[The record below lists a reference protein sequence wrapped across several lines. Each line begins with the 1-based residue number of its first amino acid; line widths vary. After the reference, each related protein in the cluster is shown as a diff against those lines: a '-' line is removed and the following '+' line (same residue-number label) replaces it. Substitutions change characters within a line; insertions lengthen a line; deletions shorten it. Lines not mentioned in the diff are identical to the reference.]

1 MRVRRKFLQLTKYT
15 YPHGTEGL
23 LKSHLPQGY
32 KTDKWGNF
40 YYLVG
45 ETPSTMFT
53 CHLDTACSSQQ
64 KVNHVQTHNMI
75 KTDGKNILGADDKAG
90 MVVILTMIQN
100 KVPGLYYFFLGE
112 EVGCIGSGHLSRNWD
127 DVSFS
132 SHINKVVS
140 FDRRGTTSVITHQFY
155 GRCCSDEFAKELSM
169 RLSSTIEGLQLSPD
183 DTGVLTDS
191 AQFMDIVSECT
202 NISVGYYREHTTSE
216 SQDIEYLQK
225 LCKVVCK
232 INWENLP
239 VMRDPL
245 LIDDE
250 DDEDEDDVFLEDCAP
265 NQEWASEYFSYFTI
279 NGKTK
284 KMYICKSQIDKEK
297 DILYKWIFTQSGYSD
312 IMRLV
317 WSGNSLFVENSKG
330 VLEHVGK
337 RTDLMEMVTELG
349 FISTEFISESP
360 TGPKVKPK
368 KEILM

>member
-1 MRVRRKFLQLTKYT
+1 MRVRRKFLQLTNYT
-15 YPHGTEGL
+15 YPHGTEGF

-53 CHLDTACSSQQ
+53 CHLDTACSKQQ
-64 KVNHVQTHNMI
+64 KVTHVQTHNMI
-75 KTDGKNILGADDKAG
+75 KTDGKTILGADDKAG

-112 EVGCIGSGHLSRNWD
+112 EVGCIGSGHLSRNWE
-127 DVSFS
+127 DVGFS
-132 SHINKVVS
+132 KHINKVVS
-140 FDRRGTTSVITHQFY
+140 FDRRGNGSVITHQFY
-155 GRCCSDEFAKELSM
+155 GRCCSDEFAEELST
-169 RLSSTIEGLQLSPD
+169 RLSSTSEELKLRPD

-191 AQFMDIVSECT
+191 AQFMGIVSECT

-245 LIDDE
+245 LIDE
-250 DDEDEDDVFLEDCAP
+250 DD
-265 NQEWASEYFSYFTI
+265 
-279 NGKTK
+279 
-284 KMYICKSQIDKEK
+284 
-297 DILYKWIFTQSGYSD
+297 DIFFR
-312 IMRLV
+312 RL
-317 WSGNSLFVENSKG
+317 
-330 VLEHVGK
+330 
-337 RTDLMEMVTELG
+337 
-349 FISTEFISESP
+349 
-360 TGPKVKPK
+360 
-368 KEILM
+368 